1 MEGEIDVDWIS
12 GGEIVFDVLN
22 DQLDQIIALVEQHR
36 NEQVPNLL
44 FRVLVRA
51 QQIHRFNMSKV
62 DVMSEQE
69 NEEQL
74 ADVLLLV
81 IPVQCLVALELA
93 ANIGQFFIDAFRLG
107 LFHFQLHKKNK
118 KKLFQTSFD
127 LQFRMSEMN
136 TARPRIPSLATAG
149 IAVLSLKAFFL

>member
-1 MEGEIDVDWIS
+1 MLFSALEGKIDVDWIS

-22 DQLDQIIALVEQHR
+22 DQFDQIIALVEQHR

-51 QQIHRFNMSKV
+51 QQIHRFNMAKV
-62 DVMSEQE
+62 DVMSEE
-69 NEEQL
+69 EDEEQL

-93 ANIGQFFIDAFRLG
+93 ADIGQFFIDAFRLG
-107 LFHFQLHKKNK
+107 LNFSIRQKEQKP
-118 KKLFQTSFD
+118 LFEPLLTCSF
-127 LQFRMSEMN
+127 EC
-136 TARPRIPSLATAG
+136 P
-149 IAVLSLKAFFL
+149 K